1 MDNLI
6 KQLNDGLI
14 LRRSTPVD
22 AEKLADFNAH
32 IHSDEGWDKPDE
44 RIAQW
49 TRDLLEKPHPTFGV
63 GDFTL
68 IEEQATGRIVSSLN
82 HISQTWTYDGIPFKM
97 GRPELVGTLPEFRN
111 RGLVRLQ
118 FEEIH
123 RWSAERSELAQAIT
137 GIPYYYRLFGYEMC
151 VDLEGSRSGF
161 EMNLPKLAD
170 NTPEPY
176 RLRPAAD
183 ADIPFLSAV
192 YTHAAQRGLLSAL
205 RNETQWR
212 YEISGRSEKN
222 VNRLV
227 WNIIERVSDG
237 EAVGFLAH
245 PWFSWGISVP
255 AMMYELK
262 PGVSWLDVTP
272 SVVRWLWDL
281 GKTVCESEGKSRSAF
296 TFALAGSHPVYE
308 IMRDSLPRVREPYSW
323 YMRVPD
329 LPVFLKHIAPALEQ
343 QLENS
348 LIPGYSGE
356 IKLNFYNRGLRLTF
370 ENGKLMVVEPWQ
382 PDAKNWG
389 DIAFPNLTFLQV
401 LFGHRTLDELKSSY
415 TDCWWNKDETRVLV
429 NTLFPRKP
437 SQVLGIG

>member
-1 MDNLI
+1 MDNII
-6 KQLNDGLI
+6 KQLNDSLI
-14 LRRSTPVD
+14 LRRSTAAD
-22 AEKLADFNAH
+22 AEKLGEFNAH

-44 RIAQW
+44 RVNQW
-49 TRDLLEKPHPTFGV
+49 TRDLLEKPHPTFGT

-68 IEEQATGRIVSSLN
+68 IEEQATGRIISSLN
-82 HISQTWTYDGIPFKM
+82 HISQTWIYDGIPFKV

-111 RGLVRLQ
+111 QGLVRLQ
-118 FEEIH
+118 FDEIH
-123 RWSAERSELAQAIT
+123 RWSAERGELAQAIT

-161 EMNLPKLAD
+161 EMNLPKLAE

-176 RLRPAAD
+176 SLRPAAE

-192 YTHAAQRGLLSAL
+192 YTHAAKRGLLSAVRDESL
-205 RNETQWR
+205 WKLEL
-212 YEISGRSEKN
+212 SGRSEKS
-222 VNRLV
+222 VQRLV
-227 WNIIERVSDG
+227 WNIVERVSDG
-237 EAVGFLAH
+237 EALGFLAH

-255 AMMYELK
+255 AMLYELK
-262 PGVSWLDVTP
+262 AGVSWLAVTP

-308 IMRDSLPRVREPYSW
+308 IMRDNLPRVREPYSW

-329 LPVFLKHIAPALEQ
+329 LPAFLKHIAPVLEQ
-343 QLENS
+343 RLENS
-348 LIPGYSGE
+348 LIPGYGGE
-356 IKLNFYNRGLRLTF
+356 TKLSFYNRGLRLAF
-370 ENGKLMVVEPWQ
+370 ESGKLTAVEPWQ

-401 LFGHRTLDELKSSY
+401 LFGHRSLDELKKSY
-415 TDCWWNKDETRVLV
+415 TDCWWNKDETRVLI